1 MGLRKDKFEVDR
13 RRAYSRAKCQA
24 DFRFEDWKLTYNDWC
39 EFWPNKDIWNMRG
52 RMGDSLCLTRR
63 DITKPWSRTNC
74 CLLPRTNIIAITNRR
89 NTDLPTEHFWEG
101 AIYLD

>member
-1 MGLRKDKFEVDR
+1 MGVRKDKFHVNR
-13 RRAYSRAKCQA
+13 LRAYTRAKCQA
-24 DFRFEDWKLTYNDWC
+24 AFRYEDWELTYADWC
-39 EFWPNKDIWNMRG
+39 DFWPNEQIWAMRG

-63 DITKPWSRTNC
+63 DLDKPWSRSNC

-89 NTDLPTEHFWEG
+89 NTSLPTEQFWTE